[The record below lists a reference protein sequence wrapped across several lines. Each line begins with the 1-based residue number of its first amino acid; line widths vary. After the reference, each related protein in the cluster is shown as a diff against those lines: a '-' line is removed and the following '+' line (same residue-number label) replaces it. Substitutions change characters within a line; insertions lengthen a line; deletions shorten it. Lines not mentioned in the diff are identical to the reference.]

1 MEELQQKIFWGTFTS
16 DSDDFF
22 IQETGNTPFIA
33 VEFSPFPVEDEGRIG
48 SLADHRQQVSILG
61 HMGELTAT
69 ELGEKTPSITAT
81 KIASHRDIAQQAFGI
96 FESGRGASAF
106 DNWLLAER
114 QVLGI

>member
-1 MEELQQKIFWGTFTS
+1 MEAIQERIFWGTFTS

-69 ELGEKTPSITAT
+69 ELGEKTPSITAA
-81 KIASHRDIAQQAFGI
+81 KIASHRDIALQAFGI
-96 FESGRGASAF
+96 FESGKGASAF

-114 QVLGI
+114 QVLGV